1 MTKRVRLAGLA
12 AVMSVLAAAIG
23 GAARAQASAAASAR
37 QTSTPAVSPWEQP
50 AAALAQQ
57 IADALGPGQARL
69 TIRNAS
75 TLAAEDVPAIRKL
88 LEQELKAHGVVES
101 GAESASAIRV
111 TLSENVRERLWVAEI
126 VEGSETHVAM
136 VHVDAGARQTAALSG
151 GMVLRKQ
158 TVLTAK
164 DQVLAAMETGDG
176 MIVVGAEE
184 LVPYSKT
191 SDGMEARR
199 GVKLGQKR
207 PLAHD
212 PRGVILAASSG
223 NGIDVLVAGTECS
236 GGFPKLS
243 PSETWQIQCHE
254 SDDPWP
260 IASGP
265 IVGGAIAQAP
275 ASADAASGT
284 AAIKAFYNAARDYFT
299 GVVTPS
305 VGVDLPAFYSAAL
318 LPRPDGAALLI
329 NGIDGK
335 VQMVENG
342 TLKIVSGTRDWGSD
356 FAVLRHSACGD
367 TSFVIASG
375 SGEAASDSLRAY
387 ELPGLEAV
395 PASAPLAME
404 GTVTSVWSEPD
415 GKSVMAVVR
424 HAAGDYEVD
433 RVTALCD

>member
-1 MTKRVRLAGLA
+1 MTISMRLVKLA
-12 AVMSVLAAAIG
+12 IVAMSALGTMGSPAAQS
-23 GAARAQASAAASAR
+23 AQTSAAASA
-37 QTSTPAVSPWEQP
+37 PALSVWEEP
-50 AAALAQQ
+50 ASDLAARV
-57 IADALGPGQARL
+57 ADAMGPGQAKITL
-69 TIRNAS
+69 RNVSSIAAS
-75 TLAAEDVPAIRKL
+75 EVPRIQKL
-88 LEQELKAHGVVES
+88 IDQDLKSHGITES
-101 GAESASAIRV
+101 GAEGANTIRI
-111 TLSENVRERLWVAEI
+111 TLSENTRERLWVAEI

-136 VHVDAGARQTAALSG
+136 VHVDAGARQIAAVSG

-158 TVLTAK
+158 TVLMAK
-164 DQVLAAMETGDG
+164 EQVLAAMETADG
-176 MIVVGAEE
+176 MIVVEAEE

-191 SDGMEARR
+191 SFGLAARR

-207 PLAHD
+207 PLARD
-212 PRGVILAASSG
+212 PRGVILSAPNG
-223 NGIDVLVAGTECS
+223 DGIDVLVAGTECS

-254 SDDPWP
+254 SDEPWP
-260 IASGP
+260 IAWGP
-265 IVGGAIAQAP
+265 IAQVP
-275 ASADAASGT
+275 ASAGASGST
-284 AAIKAFYNAARDYFT
+284 ATLKAFYNAARDYFT

-342 TLKIVSGTRDWGSD
+342 ALKQVSGTRDWGSD
-356 FAVLRHSACGD
+356 FAVLRHSACSD
-367 TSFVIASG
+367 ASFVIASG

-415 GKSVMAVVR
+415 SKSVMAVVR
-424 HAAGDYEVD
+424 HAAGDFEVD

>member
-1 MTKRVRLAGLA
+1 MTISMRLVKLVIVAMIALGTLGSLA
-12 AVMSVLAAAIG
+12 AQS
-23 GAARAQASAAASAR
+23 AQTSAAASAPI
-37 QTSTPAVSPWEQP
+37 SSVWEEPASD
-50 AAALAQQ
+50 LATQ
-57 IADALGPGQARL
+57 ISEAMGPGQAK
-69 TIRNAS
+69 IIFRNAS
-75 TLAAEDVPAIRKL
+75 SIAASEVPQIQKL
-88 LEQELKAHGVVES
+88 IDQNLKSHGITES
-101 GAESASAIRV
+101 GAEGANTIRI
-111 TLSENVRERLWVAEI
+111 TLSENTRERLWVAEI

-136 VHVDAGARQTAALSG
+136 VHVDAGARQTAAGSG

-164 DQVLAAMETGDG
+164 GQVLAAMETGDG
-176 MIVVGAEE
+176 MIVVEAEE
-184 LVPYSKT
+184 LVPYTKT

-207 PLAHD
+207 PLGRD
-212 PRGVILAASSG
+212 PRGAILPASNG
-223 NGIDVLVAGTECS
+223 DGIDVLVAGTECS

-254 SDDPWP
+254 SDEPWP
-260 IASGP
+260 IAWGP
-265 IVGGAIAQAP
+265 IAQSP
-275 ASADAASGT
+275 ESAGVASGT

-305 VGVDLPAFYSAAL
+305 VGVDLPPFYSAAL

-335 VQMVENG
+335 VQMVESG
-342 TLKIVSGTRDWGSD
+342 MLKSMSGTRDWGSD
-356 FAVLRHSACGD
+356 FAVLQHSACGD
-367 TSFVIASG
+367 SSFVIASG

-395 PASAPLAME
+395 PVSAPLAME
-404 GTVTSVWSEPD
+404 GTVTAVWSEPD

-424 HAAGDYEVD
+424 YAAGDYEVD